1 MISLAS
7 KNRTKD
13 SSRMI
18 HNGVSK
24 TIPLHFFTIMSK
36 DNLKWGSI
44 AYTMIY
50 AYKTGIL

>member
-1 MISLAS
+1 M
-7 KNRTKD
+7 
-13 SSRMI
+13 
-18 HNGVSK
+18 

-36 DNLKWGSI
+36 GHLKWGSV